1 MNKCIQDLLL
11 FLDDSP
17 TSFQANTSIR
27 QRLDAAGFSALDDSK
42 CLQIQPG
49 GKYYISRFDTA
60 VIAFV
65 AGSKPLHETGF
76 NLAASHIDSPLLKLK
91 GRSLK
96 TDKGICR
103 VGVEVYGGPII
114 SGWLDRELSIAG
126 RVIVKTAAG
135 VYTPHL
141 VNLKRPVAIIPNAA
155 IHLNREINKG
165 FEYNK
170 QNHLQAILAIN
181 SVAANPLLSAIAEEL
196 QVSPEQIWDLDL
208 FLYDPKPAALV
219 GFGEELIASG
229 RLDNL
234 AMTHAILS
242 ALLEAEAPEST
253 AVAVFYDHEEIGSRT
268 PQGALSSLLPEVLQR
283 ISLSLGC
290 SSEEH
295 FRALRQSYL
304 ISCDMAHAFHP
315 NYPEKYDPDYV
326 AVMNQG
332 PVIKLNADFRYSS
345 TADSSQRFI
354 RICDKAGVPFQRF
367 LVRSDMPCGSTVG
380 PLVSSALGISALDIG
395 NPMWAMHSIRE
406 TAGTKDHKALIK
418 ALKHYY
424 I

>member
-1 MNKCIQDLLL
+1 MNKCIQDLLN

-27 QRLDAAGFSALDDSK
+27 QRLDEAGFEALDESK
-42 CLQIQPG
+42 AFALKTG

-65 AGSKPLHETGF
+65 TGSKPLFETGF

-126 RVIVKTAAG
+126 RVIVKRGAG

-141 VNLKRPVAIIPNAA
+141 VDLKRPVAIIPNAA
-155 IHLNREINKG
+155 IHLNREINKN

-181 SVAANPLLSAIAEEL
+181 SVAANPLLSALAEEL
-196 QVSPEQIWDLDL
+196 QVSPEQIWDMDL

-219 GFGEELIASG
+219 GFGEELIVSG

-242 ALLEAEAPEST
+242 AILEVDAPEST
-253 AVAVFYDHEEIGSRT
+253 AVAIFYDHEEIGSRT
-268 PQGALSSLLPEVLQR
+268 PQGALSSLLPEVLDR
-283 ISLSLGC
+283 LALALGLSR
-290 SSEEH
+290 EEYYL
-295 FRALRQSYL
+295 ALRKSYL

-354 RICDKAGVPFQRF
+354 QICDEAGVPFQRF

-380 PLVSSALGISALDIG
+380 PLVSAALGISALDIG

>member
-1 MNKCIQDLLL
+1 MNKCIIDLMK
-11 FLDDSP
+11 FLDGSP

-27 QRLDAAGFSALDDSK
+27 QRLDAAGFTMLNEADAFALK
-42 CLQIQPG
+42 AG

-60 VIAFV
+60 VIAFIV
-65 AGSKPLHETGF
+65 GSKPLAESGF

-96 TDKGICR
+96 NDKGICR

-126 RVIVKTAAG
+126 RVIVKDNQG
-135 VYTPHL
+135 VYSSRL
-141 VNLKRPVAIIPNAA
+141 VDLKRPVAIIPNAA
-155 IHLNREINKG
+155 IHINREINKG

-170 QNHLQAILAIN
+170 QNHLQAIVAIN
-181 SVAANPLLSAIAEEL
+181 SASANPLLSAIAEEL
-196 QVSPEQIWDLDL
+196 QVSPEAVWDMDL

-219 GFGEELIASG
+219 GFGSEMIASG

-234 AMTHAILS
+234 GMTHGILS
-242 ALLEAEAPEST
+242 AILETEAPETT

-268 PQGALSSLLPEVLQR
+268 PQGAMSSLLSELLER
-283 ISLSLGC
+283 ISLALGQ
-290 SSEEH
+290 SSEEYY
-295 FRALRQSYL
+295 RSLRRSYL
-304 ISCDMAHAFHP
+304 VSCDMAHAYHP
-315 NYPEKYDPDYV
+315 SYPEKYDPDYV

-354 RICDKAGVPFQRF
+354 QICDEVGVPFQRF

-380 PLVSSALGISALDIG
+380 PMVSAALGISAVDIG

-406 TAGTKDHKALIK
+406 TAGTADHKSLVK
-418 ALKHYY
+418 ALKRYY